1 MMAAFF
7 MALLFTRRHFH
18 FYSPGKIPDDN
29 PARSVQDSFFIFRE
43 SP

>member
-1 MMAAFF
+1 MARFLSGGF
-7 MALLFTRRHFH
+7 FH